1 VVVPS
6 VFTGMEEF
14 VLSVVDHMHT
24 EEDKSENTFI
34 LSPSLLQRTNIQVNI
49 P

>member
-1 VVVPS
+1 MVVLS

-14 VLSVVDHMHT
+14 VLTVVDHVHT

-34 LSPSLLQRTNIQVNI
+34 LSPSLLQKTNIQVNI